1 MNMNIELKNIQ
12 DIELVEL
19 TGEIDANTAP
29 AITERILPL
38 AQPGSRILIDMR
50 QVPYM
55 SSAGLRMLLSL
66 YRQAAARD
74 GKVVLVGLSDEI
86 RDTMTVTGFIGFFAL
101 AETVDQ
107 GLGAFGP

>member
-12 DIELVEL
+12 DVDVVEL
-19 TGEIDANTAP
+19 GGEIDANTAP
-29 AITERILPL
+29 TVTERILPL
-38 AQPGSRILIDMR
+38 AQPGSRILLDMR

-66 YRQAAARD
+66 YRETTARE

-86 RDTMTVTGFIGFFAL
+86 RDTMTVTGFIGFFTL
-101 AETVDQ
+101 AETVEQ
-107 GLGAFGP
+107 GMGAFV